1 MPKKRK
7 KLSPQLKEDQAK
19 FKKEIKKIL
28 ILSAEEAVQ
37 FFQANII
44 GRQGFLNRKV
54 TKWPKRKR
62 NVDPGRNI
70 LVGKGGGAKLWK
82 SISRTTISA
91 KSVTIGIKGE
101 PKDYASVHNFGLR
114 AGRGKGFIMPK
125 RQFMGESKT
134 LSKKI
139 TRLIKRRIKKIL

>member
-44 GRQGFLNRKV
+44 GRQGFLDRKV

-101 PKDYASVHNFGLR
+101 PADYASVHNFGLR

-125 RQFMGESKT
+125 RQFTVSYTHLT
-134 LSKKI
+134 LP
-139 TRLIKRRIKKIL
+139 TKRIV